1 MESSSQTAI
10 RWSSLYLSNLLNFE
24 WKQTRSPAGPIQWIP
39 TADLAL
45 KFDPAYKKIAERF
58 LADLEEYC
66 LAFAKAWYKLTHRDM
81 GPPRN
86 FLGNDVPKDIH
97 I

>member
-1 MESSSQTAI
+1 MT
-10 RWSSLYLSNLLNFE
+10 
-24 WKQTRSPAGPIQWIP
+24 

-45 KFDPAYKKIAERF
+45 KFDPDYKKIAERF
-58 LADLEEYC
+58 LADPEEYR

-86 FLGNDVPKDIH
+86 FLGKDVPKDIH
-97 I
+97 IWQDPISQDSQSTIDADAVKELKAKS